1 MTLLSDLRNY
11 LREYC
16 RHASQSL
23 GRKAF
28 MASLWLVGMFAP
40 LGLKTIVNFPQW
52 AAVTWMISWAALGY
66 LFAPYGLWKAQ
77 QKKIEELQ
85 NRSQD
90 SRNTT

>member
-11 LREYC
+11 LREYW
-16 RHASQSL
+16 RHASQSF
-23 GRKAF
+23 GRKAL
-28 MASLWLVGMFAP
+28 MASLWIVGMFLP
-40 LGLKTIVNFPQW
+40 LGLKTIVSFPQW

-66 LFAPYGLWKAQ
+66 LFAPYGLWKTQ

-90 SRNTT
+90 SRSTK

>member
-1 MTLLSDLRNY
+1 
-11 LREYC
+11 
-16 RHASQSL
+16 
-23 GRKAF
+23 

-52 AAVTWMISWAALGY
+52 AAVTWMISWATLGY

-90 SRNTT
+90 SRNTK